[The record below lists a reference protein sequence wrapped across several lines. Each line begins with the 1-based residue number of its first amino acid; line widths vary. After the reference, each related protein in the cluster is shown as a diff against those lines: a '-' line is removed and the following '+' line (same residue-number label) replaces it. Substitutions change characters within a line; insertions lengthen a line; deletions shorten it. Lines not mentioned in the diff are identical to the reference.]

1 MFSNNMNH
9 YLIAIAIIGLVSY
22 FGNQLRERL
31 DTKEQDEY
39 EMIKKYLLNDSPL
52 YGFNKPKIW
61 IHSKYEVNARKW
73 RDFSSRNTT
82 DLNEPYIHLTI
93 KSIINHCWNDFHICL
108 IDDETFSKLIPSW
121 EIDLSTIAEPF
132 RSQYRQLGM
141 AEIIYYYGGIT
152 VPNSFLCMKNLKSMY
167 DEGILYGNPFIC
179 ENINRSNNVLANSNS
194 GKMPFTPDIS
204 FMGAKK
210 NDPIIL
216 EMVKSLKTRSQNPH
230 FTNEYEFLGDTAQI
244 ALSYINKQKM
254 NIIGG
259 ELIGVKNQQ
268 RKPIMLEDML
278 EEQYLEL
285 DVKCYGIYI
294 PNDEILKRTKY
305 QWFAVME
312 ANELL
317 QTNLSIIQ
325 YMKSSIMD
333 TVDEYYKSNEMKSV
347 TAI

>member
-9 YLIAIAIIGLVSY
+9 YLIALAMIALATYV
-22 FGNQLRERL
+22 GNQIKDQF
-31 DTKEQDEY
+31 DTKEKDEY

-121 EIDLSTIAEPF
+121 EIDLTKVAEPF

-141 AEIIYYYGGIT
+141 AEIIYYYGGMT
-152 VPNSFLCMKNLKSMY
+152 VPNSFLCMKNLKPMY

-179 ENINRSNNVLANSNS
+179 ENINHSTKRNIN
-194 GKMPFTPDIS
+194 FTPDFS

-210 NDPIIL
+210 NDPIML
-216 EMVKSLKTRSQNPH
+216 EIVKTLKTRSQNPH
-230 FTNEYEFLGDTAQI
+230 FTNEYEFLGDVSQL
-244 ALSYINKQKM
+244 ALSLINQQKM
-254 NIIGG
+254 NLIGG
-259 ELIGVKNQQ
+259 ELIGIKNQK
-268 RKPIMLEDML
+268 RKPILLEDIM
-278 EEQYLEL
+278 EEEYLDL
-285 DVKCYGIYI
+285 DPKCYGIYI

-305 QWFAVME
+305 QWFAVM
-312 ANELL
+312 NTHELL
-317 QTNLSIIQ
+317 KTNLSIVQ
-325 YMKSSIMD
+325 YMKASIVD
-333 TVDEYYKSNEMKSV
+333 TIDEYSKTNEMKSV